1 MKPLKY
7 VFLLSVGGLSYCL
20 IEYIFRGKSHWSMF
34 FVGGAAFVI
43 CGLLNEVFPWEFPL
57 IYQMI
62 ICSIIITVMELSSG
76 IVLNIC
82 LGLNVWDYSDMPG
95 NYLGQ
100 ICPALS
106 VLWFFLG
113 GVAVVLDDY
122 IRYWFL
128 GEERPRYKIV

>member
-100 ICPALS
+100 ICPAFT